1 MLTLKDFNVTRD
13 SFNLPSGAHVVL
25 FSRPKMPLHILI
37 TFIAGSRFDP
47 IGKEGLAHFAEHM
60 LLAGTKS
67 YPTKDLLA
75 GYMENLGGSI
85 GASTGL
91 DQLNIHISLGDPND
105 TVLAIKLG
113 SDVLLNSLFDKT
125 TIEKERGAILRELE
139 SEKAN
144 PRRMLGEI
152 TNSLVYQKTNIGR
165 SILGS
170 AETIKS
176 ITREDLL
183 GFYKDMIKGSLL
195 TIIAAGDLT
204 KGDFQNILETNLIL
218 PKGSR
223 PQLETELPIYRDKV
237 TDYLFFDN
245 ESLETCLSFRTSNII
260 HEDTKAL
267 NILGSILAGGRTGVL
282 TKKLRYEKGLVYSVG
297 AGNDASFDCGDFGVS
312 TSIAKNTLQEVLDII
327 CSEIKRISDKGAIED
342 ELCLVK
348 NRLIK
353 SIRTSTQTSGSWVGG
368 HAYRDLYYP
377 NDIWTIEDY
386 LKEVESVSVEDVR
399 RVAKKYITADNW
411 YLSLTGAVDN
421 DFIQNIKINL

>member
-1 MLTLKDFNVTRD
+1 MLTLKDFNVTRE
-13 SFNLPSGAHVVL
+13 SFNLPSDAHVVL
-25 FSRPKMPLHILI
+25 FNRPKMPVHILI
-37 TFIAGSRFDP
+37 ASIAGSRFDP
-47 IGKEGLAHFAEHM
+47 IGKEGLAHFVEHM
-60 LLAGTKS
+60 LLAGTKT

-85 GASTGL
+85 GASTGS

-105 TVLAIKLG
+105 TTLAIKLV
-113 SDVLLNSLFDKT
+113 SDVLLNALFDKT

-152 TNSLVYQKTNIGR
+152 TNSLVYQNTNVGR

-170 AETIKS
+170 AETINS

-183 GFYKDMIKGSLL
+183 GFYKDMTKGSLL
-195 TIIAAGDLT
+195 TIIVAGDLT
-204 KGDFQNILETNLIL
+204 KEDLQNILESNLAL
-218 PKGSR
+218 PKGNR
-223 PQLETELPIYRDKV
+223 PQLGTELPIYRDKV
-237 TDYLFFDN
+237 TDYLFFNN

-282 TKKLRYEKGLVYSVG
+282 TKRLRYERGLVYSVG
-297 AGNDASFDCGDFGVS
+297 AGNDASFDGGDFGVS
-312 TSIAKNTLQEVLDII
+312 TSIDKNTLQEVLDII
-327 CSEIKRISDKGAIED
+327 CSEIKRMSDKGPTED

-353 SIRTSTQTSGSWVGG
+353 SIRTSMQTSGSWVGG

-386 LKEVESVSVEDVR
+386 LKNIEYVTVGDVK
-399 RVAKKYITADNW
+399 RVAKKYLTTDNW
-411 YLSLTGAVDN
+411 YLSLTGAVDD